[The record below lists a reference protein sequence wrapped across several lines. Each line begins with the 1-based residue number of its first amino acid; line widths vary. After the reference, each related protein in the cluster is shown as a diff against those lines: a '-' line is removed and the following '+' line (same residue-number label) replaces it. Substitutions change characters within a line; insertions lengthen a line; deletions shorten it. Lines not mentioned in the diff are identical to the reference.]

1 MSRFEDL
8 AQRRAQLSAAKKA
21 LLERWVQGETAAVG
35 QRPTIPRRAA
45 RARVPLTFA
54 QQRLWFL
61 DQVVPASAAYTIA
74 EALRLNGALQVS
86 LLEESFSQLVGRHAA
101 LRTTFVA
108 SDGQPIQ
115 VCAPPRPVQ
124 LPLLDL
130 RALDEGA
137 RRVAMEQLVA
147 REAGRPFDLAR
158 GPLLRVTLLR
168 LGAQEHLLLLSLHHI
183 ICDGWSIGIL
193 LRELSM
199 LYAAGVSGQPAS
211 LPDLPI
217 QYADV
222 ACWQRQQGL
231 EPDEQLTY
239 WKQRLAQAPARLD
252 LPTDRP
258 RPAVQSLQGARLT
271 FTLPA
276 ALAEALQQLCRR
288 EGVTLFMLLL
298 TAWQILLF
306 RLSGQQDLVIG
317 TPIANRTRVE
327 LEGLIGLFANTLAL
341 RCDLAGDPQVRE
353 LLQRTRACALA
364 AYEHQDLPFEQLVEA
379 LSPARDLSRNPL
391 FQVMF
396 VLQNAPLQAPHL
408 PGLTFEPLAVENHTT
423 KFDLWLS
430 LTEGPRS
437 LGGSIEYSTDLFE
450 AASIARLLEHFQV
463 VLVAVVRSMEQRI
476 SQLPLLSAAEED
488 LVVRRWNATRR
499 AYPPACLPRLIE
511 AALQRTPQAVALI
524 YEEQHL
530 SCGEL
535 NRRANRLARHLQDLG
550 VGPEVVVAVQM
561 QRSPAQLI
569 TLLAILKAGG
579 AYLPLDPT
587 YPHVRLRFLL
597 ADARAALL
605 VIEEA
610 QTALADTG
618 IPTLC
623 LPAAGTAIARQAGGN
638 LKSRVHPAAGAYV
651 LYTSGST
658 GQPKGVVNTQR
669 GICNRLQWMQE
680 ACALQASDR
689 VLYKTPLSFDVS
701 VWECFWP
708 LLAGAPL
715 VMARPEGQ
723 RDSAYLV
730 ELIACQQVTTVHFVP
745 SLLQVFLEEPGL
757 ARCRSLRRVI
767 CSGEV
772 LPSELLERFQDCL
785 EARLYNLY
793 GPTEAAID
801 VAWWACERVERPLPI
816 GRPIANVELYILDS
830 GLRPQPIGVPGELYI
845 GGVGLARGYLSRPD
859 LTAACFLPDP
869 YGGVPG
875 MRLYRTGDRA
885 RLRPDGAIEF
895 LGRLDEQVKLRGQ
908 RIEPGEIEATIA
920 GHPDVRECLVQVR
933 EDTPGHRQLVAY
945 LVAQASFTARTRAG
959 QEAGLPAEQ
968 LAHWRAV
975 FDATYAEPAL
985 VADPAHNLV
994 GWTSSYTGLPIPAA
1008 EMQEWIES
1016 TCARIRTCRPE
1027 RILEIGC
1034 GSGLLL
1040 LRLAPHCTSYV
1051 ATDFSQEA
1059 LGALR
1064 QHLRRRPLPQVH
1076 LLHRPAHDY
1085 RDLPPAGFD
1094 LVILNS
1100 VVQYFPDV
1108 DYLLQV
1114 LTGALTLLRPGGTLF
1129 VGDVR
1134 HLGLLTT
1141 LHSAVE
1147 LQRAAP
1153 TLASE
1158 QLQRRIQLQVA
1169 RESELLLDPRFFC
1182 ALARQERRIC
1192 RVDVQLK
1199 RGRAHNELT
1208 QFRYDAL
1215 LHVEAAGP
1223 PPSGNEPL
1231 RLDWQQERLSVA
1243 GLRQRLLSSTPA
1255 LLLVTGIPNARL
1267 QDAVQVQRLLASSE
1281 RPASVGALRQAL
1293 PARPGVEPED
1303 LWALGDELP
1312 YEIAVRWSA
1321 TGADGCFEALL
1332 WRRAP
1337 GGKACFPAHLRLA
1350 GDPLPWQSCANAP
1363 LQEKLARRLSARV
1376 QSYLQERLP
1385 ASLLPAVYVLLERFP
1400 LLPNG
1405 KRDRQGLAAP
1415 PPVPVVEGETAPPR
1429 TPGEEILAAIWAE
1442 VLGLEEVGIH
1452 HNFFELGGDS
1462 IRSILVIARAQ
1473 RAGLLLSARQM
1484 FQAQTIAELAAVASS
1499 LPAGAREQEP
1509 LAPFALLPQEPA
1521 SLQPLF
1527 AARGQIEDSYPLG
1540 PLQAR
1545 MLACYRS
1552 APAPG
1557 LYAMQRIALVQGELN
1572 AEAFARGWQQVIDR
1586 HALLR
1591 TSFAWEGLVEPLQL
1605 VHTEATLTLEQ
1616 QDWRALSPVA
1626 QEQHLQAYLHSV
1638 QAHGLQL
1645 EQPCILRL
1653 LVARVAGDIYRLVIS
1668 TRYIS
1673 VDGWSFTMLNS
1684 EALIFYDALCQGRVP
1699 PPLPRGRPFRDYL
1712 AWLARQDLSVAES
1725 FWRQELQDLVPAP
1738 SLLARTGETR
1748 GLPEGAAGAAPGGF
1762 ARQGCC
1768 LAEEITQSLR
1778 TQARRA
1784 HLTPNTFVQGAWAL
1798 LLSAYTA
1805 SQEVVFG
1812 TSVSGRSADL
1822 RGVESITG
1830 VLMNILPTRL
1840 RVPPERLVLS
1850 WLSELQDQQ
1859 VRLRQ
1864 YEHTPLQKIYEW
1876 CQIPQERLL
1885 FESYLVFQN
1894 LDGLGAGASLRHLSA
1909 LRTLRA
1915 LPTPQQFVA
1924 RQEYPLRLD
1933 AFPGAQMELV
1943 LSYYQRCFSDAT
1955 IAAMLAHLSTLLASV
1970 ATNPQQR
1977 IGDLLRLLPAG

>member
-1 MSRFEDL
+1 VSRFEDL
-8 AQRRAQLSAAKKA
+8 AQRRAQLSAAKRA
-21 LLERWVQGETAAVG
+21 LLERWAQGETGKADETPA
-35 QRPTIPRRAA
+35 IPRRAA

-74 EALRLNGALQVS
+74 EALRLNGALQVP
-86 LLEESFSQLVGRHAA
+86 LLEQSLSHLVHRHEA
-101 LRTTFVA
+101 LRTSFSA

-115 VCAPPRPVQ
+115 VCAPPRPVP

-130 RALDEGA
+130 AALDEGA
-137 RRVAMEQLVA
+137 RSRAIEHLVA

-183 ICDGWSIGIL
+183 ICDGWSMGIL
-193 LRELSM
+193 LRELSV
-199 LYAAGVSGQPAS
+199 LYAAGLSGQPAS
-211 LPDLPI
+211 LPALPI
-217 QYADV
+217 QYADF

-231 EPDEQLTY
+231 ELDGQLTY
-239 WKQRLAQAPARLD
+239 WRQRLAQAPAQLD
-252 LPTDRP
+252 LPTDRL
-258 RPAVQSLQGARLT
+258 RPAVQSFRGARQT

-276 ALAEALQQLCRR
+276 ALAEALQELCRR

-298 TAWQILLF
+298 TAFQVLLF
-306 RLSGQQDLVIG
+306 RLSGQKDLVIG
-317 TPIANRTRVE
+317 TPIANRTRAEV
-327 LEGLIGLFANTLAL
+327 EGLIGLFANTLAL

-353 LLQRTRACALA
+353 LLQRTRANALA

-396 VLQNAPLQAPHL
+396 VLQNAPLQAPRL
-408 PGLTFEPLAVENHTT
+408 PGLTFEPLPVDNHTT

-437 LGGSIEYSTDLFE
+437 LGGSIEYSSDLFE
-450 AASIARLLEHFQV
+450 AATIARLLEHFQV
-463 VLVAVVRSMEQRI
+463 LLSAMVASLQQRI

-488 LVVRRWNATRR
+488 LVLRRWNATGRT
-499 AYPPACLPRLIE
+499 YPPGCLHQLIE
-511 AALQRTPQAVALI
+511 AACERTPEAVALI
-524 YEEQHL
+524 YEEQQL
-530 SCGEL
+530 TCSEL
-535 NRRANRLARHLQDLG
+535 NRRANRLAHHLQELG
-550 VGPEVVVAVQM
+550 AGPEVVVAVHM
-561 QRSPAQLI
+561 DRSPAQLI
-569 TLLAILKAGG
+569 TLLAILKTGG
-579 AYLPLDPT
+579 AYLPLDPA
-587 YPHVRLRFLL
+587 YPRSRLHFLL
-597 ADARAALL
+597 TDARAALL
-605 VIEEA
+605 VTEEA
-610 QTALADTG
+610 QTTLPDIS

-623 LPAAGTAIARQAGGN
+623 LSGAGAAIARRAGTNPGQ
-638 LKSRVHPAAGAYV
+638 RVHPAGGAYV

-658 GQPKGVVNTQR
+658 GEPKGVVNTHR
-669 GICNRLQWMQE
+669 GICNRLLWMQE
-680 ACALQASDR
+680 TCGLQASDR

-723 RDSAYLV
+723 RDGAYLV

-772 LPSELLERFQDCL
+772 LPAELAERFQDCL

-801 VAWWACERVERPLPI
+801 VAWWACQQVERPLPI
-816 GRPIANVELYILDS
+816 GRPIANVQLYILDPE
-830 GLRPQPIGVPGELYI
+830 LRPLPIGVPGELAI
-845 GGVGLARGYLSRPD
+845 GGAGLARGYLARPD

-869 YGGVPG
+869 FGSAPG

-885 RLRPDGAIEF
+885 RLRPDGALEF

-920 GHPDVRECLVQVR
+920 GHPDVRESLVQVR

-945 LVAQASFTARTRAG
+945 LVAQASFTARERAG
-959 QEAGLPAEQ
+959 REAGLPAEQ

-985 VADPAHNLV
+985 AADPAHNLA
-994 GWTSSYTGLPIPAA
+994 GWNSSYTGLPIPVA
-1008 EMQEWIES
+1008 EMQEWVET
-1016 TCARIRTCRPE
+1016 TCARIRACRPA

-1040 LRLAPHCTSYV
+1040 WRLAPHCVSYV

-1059 LGALR
+1059 LGALQ
-1064 QHLRRRPLPQVH
+1064 QHLQRWPLPQVR
-1076 LLHRPAHDY
+1076 LLCQPAHDC

-1108 DYLLQV
+1108 EYLLQV
-1114 LTGALTLLRPGGTLF
+1114 LAGALTLLGAGGTLF

-1134 HLGLLTT
+1134 HLGLLPA
-1141 LHSAVE
+1141 LHCAVE

-1158 QLQRRIQLQVA
+1158 QLQRRVQLQLA
-1169 RESELLLDPRFFC
+1169 RESELLLDPHFFQ
-1182 ALARQERRIC
+1182 ALAQQEPRI
-1192 RVDVQLK
+1192 RAVDIQLK

-1208 QFRYDAL
+1208 QFRYDVL
-1215 LHVEAAGP
+1215 LHVGEAGP
-1223 PPSGNEPL
+1223 QPVGDEPL
-1231 RLDWQQERLSVA
+1231 RLDWQQEGLSVA
-1243 GLRQRLLSSTPA
+1243 GLRQQLLSSAPA
-1255 LLLVTGIPNARL
+1255 LLLVTHIPNARL
-1267 QDAVQVQRLLASSE
+1267 QAAVQAQRLLAGSE

-1293 PARPGVEPED
+1293 LPPPGVEPED
-1303 LWALGDELP
+1303 LWALSDELP
-1312 YEIAVRWSA
+1312 YEIALRPSA
-1321 TGADGCFEALL
+1321 SGEDGCFEALV
-1332 WRRAP
+1332 WRRPAAGQASFPTHLLAP
-1337 GGKACFPAHLRLA
+1337 GGPQ
-1350 GDPLPWQSCANAP
+1350 PWQSYANAP
-1363 LQEKLARRLSARV
+1363 LREKLARRLSARV
-1376 QSYLQERLP
+1376 HSYLQERLP
-1385 ASLLPAVYVLLERFP
+1385 ASLLPAAYVLLERFP

-1405 KRDRQGLAAP
+1405 KRERQGLPAPAPVPMLEGERAAP
-1415 PPVPVVEGETAPPR
+1415 RTASEET
-1429 TPGEEILAAIWAE
+1429 LAAIWAE
-1442 VLGLEEVGIH
+1442 VLGLEQVGIH
-1452 HNFFELGGDS
+1452 HNFFALGGDS

-1484 FQAQTIAELAAVASS
+1484 FQAQTIAELAAVASP
-1499 LPAGAREQEP
+1499 LPAGAEEQVP
-1509 LAPFALLPQEPA
+1509 LAPFALLHQERT

-1545 MLACYRS
+1545 MLSRYRS
-1552 APAPG
+1552 APVPG
-1557 LYAMQRIALVQGELN
+1557 LYAMQRLALVQGELN
-1572 AEAFARGWQQVIDR
+1572 VEAFARGWQQVIDR

-1605 VHTEATLTLEQ
+1605 VHTEASLTLEQ
-1616 QDWRALSPVA
+1616 QDWRALSPSA
-1626 QEQHLQAYLHSV
+1626 QEQHLQAYLQTV
-1638 QAHGLQL
+1638 QASGLQL
-1645 EQPCILRL
+1645 ERPCILRL
-1653 LVARVAGDIYRLVIS
+1653 LVARVAEDIYRLVIS

-1699 PPLPRGRPFRDYL
+1699 PPLPQGRPFRDYL
-1712 AWLARQDLSVAES
+1712 AWLARQDLSLAET

-1738 SLLARTGETR
+1738 SLLARRGETH
-1748 GLPEGAAGAAPGGF
+1748 GVPEGAPSGGF

-1768 LAEEITQSLR
+1768 LSEAITQSLR
-1778 TQARRA
+1778 TQARHA

-1798 LLSAYTA
+1798 LLSRYSA
-1805 SQEVVFG
+1805 SEEVVFG

-1840 RVPPERLVLS
+1840 RVPAERGLLS

-1859 VRLRQ
+1859 ARLRQ
-1864 YEHTPLQKIYEW
+1864 YEHTPLHKIYEW

-1894 LDGLGAGASLRHLSA
+1894 LDGLGASASLRHLAA

-1924 RQEYPLRLD
+1924 QQEYPLRLD

-1943 LSYYQRCFSDAT
+1943 LSYYQHCFSDAT
-1955 IAAMLAHLSTLLASV
+1955 IAAMLAHLSTLLESV
-1970 ATNPQQR
+1970 AANPQQR
-1977 IGDLLRLLPAG
+1977 ISDLLRLLPAG